1 MHALWQRVASL
12 AGSLGLSCSLLL
24 LLGLLT
30 WLGTLEQARSG
41 LYEVQRKY
49 FESFVLLH
57 DLGPVSLPL
66 PGANLVLSLLA
77 LNLIVGGML
86 RIAKR
91 RSTVGVMIVH
101 AGILLMLA
109 AGFAK
114 WRFSSDGQ
122 ITLYEGQRAAH
133 FEDPYRYELSIVEH
147 RESGERLEYRVPQET
162 LVPPRG
168 AERVRLRGE
177 GLPFVVEVAGYARNA
192 RVQRKGPRFEVAV
205 PVLEGLF
212 LQQLEP
218 ELAAERNI
226 AGAYLKL
233 LGTGSDEPPQAIVWG
248 AQAQPWSFR
257 SAGRSFSFDL
267 RRERHAMPFA
277 IELDDFAKLDHPGTA
292 LPASFTSDVTVHA
305 AGSESALRISMNEPL
320 RRDGL
325 VVYQASWGPQGAGAN
340 ARLFSTFAVVRNPA
354 DQWPLY
360 SCIVIT
366 LGMLLHFGRKLR
378 TALRLQAALR

>member
-1 MHALWQRVASL
+1 MRNLGKSLWRL
-12 AGSLGLSCSLLL
+12 AGSLGLSCCLLV

-30 WLGTLEQARSG
+30 WLGTLEQTRTG

-57 DLGPVSLPL
+57 DLGPISVPL

-114 WRFSSDGQ
+114 WRFSNDGQ
-122 ITLYEGQRAAH
+122 ITLYEGQSAEH

-147 RESGERLEYRVPQET
+147 RDSGERLEYRVPQET
-162 LVPPRG
+162 LVPPHG
-168 AERVRLRGE
+168 AESVRLVGE
-177 GLPFVVEVAGYARNA
+177 GLPFALEVSDYARNS
-192 RVQRKGPRFEVAV
+192 RVQRKGPMFEVGV
-205 PVLEGLF
+205 PVIDGLY
-212 LQQLEP
+212 LHRAAN
-218 ELAAERNI
+218 ELSAERNI

-233 LGTGSDEPPQAIVWG
+233 VGAGAGEAQQAIVWG
-248 AQAQPWSFR
+248 AQAQPWSVKA
-257 SAGRSFSFDL
+257 AGRTFSFDL

-277 IELDDFAKLDHPGTA
+277 IELDDFAKVDHPGTA
-292 LPASFTSDVTVHA
+292 MPASFTSDVTVHA
-305 AGSESALRISMNEPL
+305 SGSESALRISMNEPL

-325 VVYQASWGPQGAGAN
+325 VVYQASWGPQGAGPN

-366 LGMLLHFGRKLR
+366 IGMLLHFGRKLR
-378 TALRLQAALR
+378 GALRAQAAAR